1 MSQYTMREGPKG
13 GINTVVKERVG
24 CGGVGVGS
32 CIQRQRQVDV
42 CEVQENL
49 VYSVSYRL
57 ARGT

>member
-1 MSQYTMREGPKG
+1 MREGPKG